1 MPETAAPAPANSPQ
15 EAEILAALG
24 RRSVVLVGMMG
35 VGKSTIGRRLATRL
49 RLPFFDADIEIEA
62 AAGMSIPDIFLA
74 HGEPYFRDGEARV
87 IARLLDSGPAVIAT
101 GGGAYTEREETRKRI
116 RDKAVSIWLKADLD
130 VIMKRVKRRADRP
143 LLQTEDPAATVSRFL
158 EAREPVYQSAD
169 LTVLSRDVPHDRIV
183 DECIDALHARLCRK
197 PCVDGPKIDA
207 SDGYNGYNGRDER
220 HAMTAPLKHSDPITV
235 DVALGDRA
243 YDIVIGRDVLPSLG
257 ARVAALRPGVRTA
270 IVTDRTVAKHWLEQT
285 QASLAAAGIPASH
298 VVVDEGEGSK
308 TYAGLEKVSE
318 ALIAAKIERNDLV
331 IALGGGVVGDLA
343 GFAAAVL
350 RRGVD
355 FVQVPTS
362 LLAQVDSSVGGKT
375 GINSPQGKNLLGAFH
390 QPLLVIAD
398 TSVLD
403 TLSPRQFRSGYAEVA
418 KYGVLGDEAFFAW
431 LEANHSD
438 IFSGG
443 AAREHAIAT
452 SCRAKAAIVSRDER
466 ETGERAL
473 LNLGHTFGH
482 ALEAATGFSD
492 RLFHGEGVAVGMV
505 LAAEFSAQLGMISQ
519 ADAARVERHLA
530 SVGLPT
536 HLQDIA
542 GFAQEG
548 LADADA
554 LMALMAQDKKV
565 KRGKLTFILLE
576 AVGRAVIAN
585 DVEPSLVRDFLKA
598 KLAKS

>member
-1 MPETAAPAPANSPQ
+1 
-15 EAEILAALG
+15 
-24 RRSVVLVGMMG
+24 
-35 VGKSTIGRRLATRL
+35 
-49 RLPFFDADIEIEA
+49 
-62 AAGMSIPDIFLA
+62 
-74 HGEPYFRDGEARV
+74 
-87 IARLLDSGPAVIAT
+87 
-101 GGGAYTEREETRKRI
+101 
-116 RDKAVSIWLKADLD
+116 
-130 VIMKRVKRRADRP
+130 
-143 LLQTEDPAATVSRFL
+143 
-158 EAREPVYQSAD
+158 
-169 LTVLSRDVPHDRIV
+169 
-183 DECIDALHARLCRK
+183 
-197 PCVDGPKIDA
+197 
-207 SDGYNGYNGRDER
+207 
-220 HAMTAPLKHSDPITV
+220 MTAPLKHSDPITV

-243 YDIVIGRDVLPSLG
+243 YDIIIGRDVLQSLG
-257 ARVAALRPGVRTA
+257 TRVAALRPGVRTA
-270 IVTDRTVAKHWLEQT
+270 IVTDRNVARHWLEKT
-285 QASLAAAGIPASH
+285 QSSLAAVGIGASH
-298 VVVDEGEGSK
+298 VIVEEGEGSK
-308 TYAGLEKVSE
+308 TYFGLEKVSE

-343 GFAAAVL
+343 GFAAAIL

-390 QPLLVIAD
+390 QPMLVIAD

-403 TLSPRQFRSGYAEVA
+403 TLSPRQFRAGYAEVA
-418 KYGVLGDEAFFAW
+418 KYGVLGDEAFFSW

-492 RLFHGEGVAVGMV
+492 RLFHGEGVSVGMV
-505 LAAEFSAQLGMISQ
+505 LAAEFSAQLGMISES
-519 ADAARVERHLA
+519 DAVRVERHLA
-530 SVGLPT
+530 SAGLPT

-542 GFAQEG
+542 GFTQEG
-548 LADADA
+548 LAGADA
-554 LMALMAQDKKV
+554 LMTLMAQDKKV

-585 DVEPSLVRDFLKA
+585 DVEPALVRDFLQA
-598 KLAKS
+598 KLAGK